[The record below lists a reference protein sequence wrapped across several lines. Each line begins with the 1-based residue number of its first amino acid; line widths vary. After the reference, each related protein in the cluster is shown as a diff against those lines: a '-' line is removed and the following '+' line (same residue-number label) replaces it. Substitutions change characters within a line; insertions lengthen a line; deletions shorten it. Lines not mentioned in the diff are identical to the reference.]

1 MEYKD
6 LEVRVSGIRLSP
18 TKTKVSSGA
27 FELLVDKLG
36 GEAPSPL
43 DLMLASLIGCFNIT
57 ATLVAGDMGIEIEEA
72 SFEAVGTFNPSVFYG
87 KEGPRAGYKEVKVLI
102 RLKTNADDETLKEFI
117 RRVEERCPVSDN
129 IGRATPVELVVE
141 RVVLP

>member
-6 LEVRVSGIRLSP
+6 IEMRVLGVRLSP
-18 TKTKVSSGA
+18 TKTKVSCGG
-27 FELLVDKLG
+27 FEVLIDKLG

-43 DLMLASLIGCFNIT
+43 DLTLASLIGCLNIT

-87 KEGPRAGYKEVKVLI
+87 KEGPRAGYKKVSVVM
-102 RLKTNADDETLKEFI
+102 RLKTNADEEKLREFI

-129 IGRATPVELVVE
+129 LANTTPVDVIVE
-141 RVVLP
+141 RA